1 MTPYSAGIM
10 AFLAESKV
18 PGSVPALKGMIA
30 PYDGEV
36 MAPFSSVDA
45 GLPYVSEMLQYK
57 LHFGW
62 GF

>member
-1 MTPYSAGIM
+1 M